1 MNLFDVIMA
10 GIGLSMDAI
19 AISMTNGMLDPKM
32 PKRRAV
38 LIGFLFGLFQM
49 LMPLIGYFTA
59 KLVSGANEEL
69 FSSFSAWVA
78 FVLLVFI
85 GGKMIFDAWKEHRE
99 KQARTGCKS
108 CGMREEDS
116 AKTGAEELG
125 EKAPELSFWKLV
137 LQAIATS
144 IDALALGISMRM
156 TEMSSGLFP
165 PIGYAAAIIGVLTF
179 CLCVPGV
186 YVGKKVGDKLS
197 DKAELVGGIVLVL
210 IGFKCLFF

>member
-38 LIGFLFGLFQM
+38 LIGVLFGFFQM

-69 FSSFSAWVA
+69 FSSVSAWVA
-78 FVLLVFI
+78 FVLLAFI

-99 KQARTGCKS
+99 KSRAGCDA

-116 AKTGAEELG
+116 AKTGAAELN
-125 EKAPELSFWKLV
+125 EKPAELSFWKLV

-165 PIGYAAAIIGVLTF
+165 PIGYAAAIIGVITF
-179 CLCVPGV
+179 SLCVPGV

-210 IGFKCLFF
+210 IGFKCLLF